1 MTNGSSRPDLFCKKV
16 FLQNFT
22 KFTGKHL
29 CQSLFFNQVAG
40 LRPATFFKK
49 RLWHRCFSM
58 NFVKLKN
65 TYFYRT
71 PPITA
76 SVQNFV
82 SISNQIEVGLCSNR
96 GEEVFSKVFASEEHH
111 LYLSLSKT
119 MVMVVL
125 IILVPIVWLIL
136 SVWTF
141 LHFIELLPETFEFH
155 FCNELLF
162 PP

>member
-1 MTNGSSRPDLFCKKV
+1 
-16 FLQNFT
+16 
-22 KFTGKHL
+22 
-29 CQSLFFNQVAG
+29 
-40 LRPATFFKK
+40 
-49 RLWHRCFSM
+49 M

-82 SISNQIEVGLCSNR
+82 SISNQIEVGLCSKR

-125 IILVPIVWLIL
+125 IILVSIV
-136 SVWTF
+136 
-141 LHFIELLPETFEFH
+141 
-155 FCNELLF
+155 
-162 PP
+162 

>member
-1 MTNGSSRPDLFCKKV
+1 MDFWQTEAVNQICSVKK
-16 FLQNFT
+16 FFFKISQNSQENT
-22 KFTGKHL
+22 
-29 CQSLFFNQVAG
+29 CARVS
-40 LRPATFFKK
+40 FFKK

-125 IILVPIVWLIL
+125 IILVSIVWLIL

-162 PP
+162 PA

>member
-1 MTNGSSRPDLFCKKV
+1 MLGVLFDGAFSLLVSVVNWLNLNRTSRPEVFCKKGV
-16 FLQNFT
+16 QNFT

-49 RLWHRCFSM
+49 TLWHRCFSM

-82 SISNQIEVGLCSNR
+82 SISNQIYVAIGVKRYFQKFL
-96 GEEVFSKVFASEEHH
+96 
-111 LYLSLSKT
+111 
-119 MVMVVL
+119 
-125 IILVPIVWLIL
+125 LVRNITCIY
-136 SVWTF
+136 
-141 LHFIELLPETFEFH
+141 H
-155 FCNELLF
+155 
-162 PP
+162 